1 MISVGSYFIPK
12 KNPNNFP
19 IDNEVGNISLLY
31 ANDYDITI
39 KLKKLEEKK
48 YEILNNCHKYI
59 DHYIYSEKNI
69 FSEKIK
75 FSNISLLKQD
85 NIYLAIKISY
95 IFDKICIEL
104 FLLNSLPHI
113 MINKEFYFEYSSLLK
128 KINKIFNISDSQYAN
143 IFKQDLN
150 KILYDVFD
158 ITFLEMLKNH

>member
-1 MISVGSYFIPK
+1 MISVDSFYIPR
-12 KNPNNFP
+12 KNSNNFS

-31 ANDYDITI
+31 ANNFDITE
-39 KLKKLEEKK
+39 KLQKIEKNK
-48 YEILNNCHKYI
+48 YEILYNCHKYI
-59 DHYIYSEKNI
+59 DHYISKKKNI

-75 FSNISLLKQD
+75 FCNVSLLKQD